1 MSGLEID
8 FETRS
13 DVDIRTR
20 GLHVYMS
27 SPLTVP
33 LMGSYRIDGGSIR
46 RWLPHQPCPAD
57 IVAHVA
63 AGGMISAHNA
73 AFERLLWQKI
83 LTPRYGWPVVETK
96 QFRCT
101 AATAA
106 ALGLPRALEF
116 LGEAL
121 NLDVKKDK
129 TGKSLIQKFSVP
141 RRARKGEPDGLLA
154 FNEPAEFPVEFA
166 QFHDYCD
173 VDVLTEADADR
184 RMVPLSSFEQSV
196 YALDQVI
203 NDRGI
208 RIDVRSARAALRL
221 AEKTKILLDK
231 EMAQV
236 TGGKVRKCS
245 EPAKLIEWV
254 QAQGVDLTTAAKAD
268 ILDLLALDDIPSH
281 VRKALEL
288 RQEAAKTS
296 VAKLQAM
303 LNRADADGRVRHSFI
318 YHKATTGRWQSV
330 GVNFAN
336 LPRPRKEYENA
347 HLDTAALFDA
357 FRSEDP
363 EWLRT
368 LYGPKLGRP
377 LDLISDAIRGFLWA
391 APGHEFIQADY
402 SGIEGCVIAWS
413 SGEDW
418 KVRAMH
424 EIFADPDLPDM
435 YRRTAAQIMNTTT
448 DVITKK
454 HPLRQSV
461 GKVSELALGFGGG
474 VSAFYSMS
482 RNYNV
487 DLEPLYDPVWS
498 TADGERRERAVKR
511 YENCLKRGISR
522 TDELSRNAW
531 IACEIIKVGWRA
543 NNPAITTGWAL
554 RENAVREAIRNPGA
568 VTRALKFEYIVAQ
581 GYLWCRLPSGRCLA
595 YASPKLRD
603 QVWARVRCA
612 DGSWSD
618 AEVMDREQ
626 AEKLALAGKVE
637 IQGATSQSISAL
649 GLDKSGKRLVREHLY
664 GGLFAENDTQAIARD
679 LLVNG
684 MFKAEAAGYPIVG
697 HVYDEMFAEVPIGFG
712 DLRAFEKLICELP
725 ESGWAEGLPLQAGGF
740 RSKRYKKD

>member
-1 MSGLEID
+1 MIECRAD

-13 DVDIRTR
+13 DRNLKTE
-20 GLHVYMS
+20 GQGVYFES
-27 SPLTVP
+27 RHFRPLGLTVIFADDEMVDWEFGQLCP
-33 LMGSYRIDGGSIR
+33 PRLADHIR
-46 RWLPHQPCPAD
+46 R
-57 IVAHVA
+57 
-63 AGGMISAHNA
+63 GGLIRAWNA
-73 AFERLLWQKI
+73 QFERQCLDWLAEHCDW
-83 LTPRYGWPVVETK
+83 PRPAIEQY
-96 QFRCT
+96 RCS
-101 AATAA
+101 AAEAA
-106 ALGLPRALEF
+106 ALGLPRSLDAAGAALGVTTRKDKR
-116 LGEAL
+116 GEAL
-121 NLDVKKDK
+121 
-129 TGKSLIQKFSVP
+129 IRKFSIP
-141 RRARKGEPDGLLA
+141 RKPRAGEDPNGVY
-154 FNEPAEFPVEFA
+154 FNEPHEFPAEYAEFIA
-166 QFHDYCD
+166 YRQQD
-173 VDVLTEADADR
+173 VRAEGAIAERLI
-184 RMVPLSSFEQSV
+184 PLSDFEWQV
-196 YALDQVI
+196 YALDQRI
-203 NDRGI
+203 NSRGI

-236 TGGKVRKCS
+236 TGGRVRKCS
-245 EPAKLIEWV
+245 EVAKLVEWV
-254 QAQGVDLTTAAKAD
+254 QSQGVDLTTAGKAD
-268 ILDLLALDDIPSH
+268 ILDLLALDDIPVH
-281 VRKALEL
+281 VRSALEL
-288 RQEAAKTS
+288 RQEAGKTS
-296 VAKLQAM
+296 VSKLQAM
-303 LNRADADGRVRHSFI
+303 LNRANSDDRVRRSFI

-347 HLDTAALFDA
+347 HLDTAALFEA
-357 FRSEDP
+357 FRTEDP
-363 EWLRT
+363 EWLRV

-377 LDLISDAIRGFLWA
+377 LDLISDSIRGFLWA
-391 APGHEFIQADY
+391 APGHEFVQADY

-413 SGEDW
+413 SSEDW
-418 KVRAMH
+418 KVKAMH
-424 EIFADPDLPDM
+424 EIFADPSLPDM

-448 DVITKK
+448 EVIHKK

-498 TADGERRERAVKR
+498 TADGERRERAIKR
-511 YENCLKRGISR
+511 YENSLKRGISR

-543 NNPAITTGWAL
+543 NNPAIAAGWAL
-554 RENAVREAIRNPGA
+554 RENAVREAIRNPGT

-649 GLDKSGKRLVREHLY
+649 GLDKSGKKMVREHLY

-697 HVYDEMFAEVPIGFG
+697 HVYDEMFAEVPAGFG
-712 DLRAFEKLICELP
+712 DLQAFEKLICELP
-725 ESGWAEGLPLQAGGF
+725 PWAVGLPLQAGGWTG
-740 RSKRYKKD
+740 KRYRKD